1 MIQKQLA
8 EGFEA
13 LGIRSGDTLLV
24 HSSLKSLEGASP
36 ADVIEALLALLGP
49 EGTLML
55 PTLSYLYANR
65 DNPVFDVRR
74 TPSNVGAIPEYFR
87 TEYPVLRSLCPTHS
101 CAAVGLRAEYL
112 TGSHHL
118 DETPCGPNSPFSRL
132 RDAGGKVLFIGC
144 GTRPNTSMH
153 AVEELQRECERRGVT
168 IHRYGDH
175 LRMETRSEYAPYVE
189 RLLQPV
195 QRQSLTQTAMET
207 LAVIAYFQPVT
218 RAYVDEVRGVDSSY
232 TVSSLVEKGLIEAA
246 GRLEAPGRPTLYRT
260 TEAFLRVMGVSELEE
275 LPPLP
280 DMSSTDGL
288 EKLQG
293 AINALRGR
301 GEQMEMDLENQETGG
316 DAL

>member
-112 TGSHHL
+112 TGSL
-118 DETPCGPNSPFSRL
+118 
-132 RDAGGKVLFIGC
+132 
-144 GTRPNTSMH
+144 
-153 AVEELQRECERRGVT
+153 
-168 IHRYGDH
+168 
-175 LRMETRSEYAPYVE
+175 
-189 RLLQPV
+189 
-195 QRQSLTQTAMET
+195 
-207 LAVIAYFQPVT
+207 LAVCGM
-218 RAYVDEVRGVDSSY
+218 R
-232 TVSSLVEKGLIEAA
+232 A
-246 GRLEAPGRPTLYRT
+246 GRCCLSAAVRVRI
-260 TEAFLRVMGVSELEE
+260 LRCMPWRS
-275 LPPLP
+275 
-280 DMSSTDGL
+280 
-288 EKLQG
+288 
-293 AINALRGR
+293 
-301 GEQMEMDLENQETGG
+301 
-316 DAL
+316 